1 MREKGQK
8 YLSARKVIK
17 EYTRSY
23 FAEMWNCH
31 VFNIKCSIY
40 IYIDAKSIFLKENKN
55 SILAKITKMDHF
67 QPKKLKYKSS
77 FSTKTKKFTIQNQ
90 TITLPKSFYLFVNKH
105 PTYRSLSVSFLFLPS
120 DWLFSLCVY
129 SHSCVYDNG

>member
-1 MREKGQK
+1 MKKDKSISQHEKSSKNTLDHILQK
-8 YLSARKVIK
+8 CEIVTFLILNVA
-17 EYTRSY
+17 
-23 FAEMWNCH
+23 
-31 VFNIKCSIY
+31 Y